1 MLKTETF
8 TPKFE
13 IVKVTYVTDSGTV
26 TTQYNLFVDGVFQWT
41 YDTRDELMA
50 ALEVML
56 QGVID

>member
-13 IVKVTYVTDSGTV
+13 ITKVKYVTASGTV
-26 TTQYNLFVDGVFQWT
+26 TQQYNLFVDGVFQWT

>member
-1 MLKTETF
+1 MLKQETF
-8 TPKFE
+8 IPKFE
-13 IVKVTYVTDSGTV
+13 IHKLSHVSAKGTV

-56 QGVID
+56 QGVIS

>member
-1 MLKTETF
+1 MLKQETF

-13 IVKVTYVTDSGTV
+13 IHKVTYVTASGTV

-56 QGVID
+56 QGVIK